1 MPFIWNASSCLCWA
15 LSFPKDKSPS
25 KKLLTSGL
33 HQQLGHKLFHV
44 FKSPEQN
51 RAADFSSSAV
61 GWNELRELLTSKHR
75 QHLHLVQKA
84 DVHFTPSFS
93 PVSIELN
100 YTNYLEHLKEL
111 KPQNETSQKTS
122 IKIQLCMDQFCFL
135 NLLQSQTHCSKSVE
149 KNASVFIPHPGLA
162 VHLQFQWLN
171 FTLNSHFLCSLYHHL

>member
-51 RAADFSSSAV
+51 RAANFSSSAV

-111 KPQNETSQKTS
+111 KPQNETSQKTVYGSVLFPQFTAVSNPLQPKCWKKCIRFHPASWAGCTSAVSMAKLYPELTFPLFYVPPS
-122 IKIQLCMDQFCFL
+122 I
-135 NLLQSQTHCSKSVE
+135 E
-149 KNASVFIPHPGLA
+149 
-162 VHLQFQWLN
+162 
-171 FTLNSHFLCSLYHHL
+171 